1 MRSPT
6 AFQTQGLGWDEISPC
21 TTDGT
26 IWEAKHDWNQERRME
41 RVRIGPGCSLQGCRV
56 MGVAVAPGRGRGVPP
71 RKCQARIVNKCCGL
85 EALSLGHRKYHSG
98 TDGFRGGSLDP
109 SSPLPSRSEGRGPI
123 LMLRIFW
130 KEPPRS
136 VSTPRRRRHHLAVS
150 ARARPAAGP
159 SLSVQPG
166 GGEGH

>member
-6 AFQTQGLGWDEISPC
+6 AFQTQGLGWDEFSPC

-71 RKCQARIVNKCCGL
+71 RKRQARIVNKCHGL
-85 EALSLGHRKYHSG
+85 EALCLGHRWLLQWKFG
-98 TDGFRGGSLDP
+98 PFQLP
-109 SSPLPSRSEGRGPI
+109 PSRSEGRGPI
-123 LMLRIFW
+123 LILRIFW

-136 VSTPRRRRHHLAVS
+136 VSTPRRRRHHPAVS
-150 ARARPAAGP
+150 ARAGPATGP

-166 GGEGH
+166 GGEEH